1 MQRRDFVKQS
11 SATLLALA
19 AMNFDALAAK
29 KKKNSILSL
38 QLYSVRAEMAK
49 DPAGTIKALGEMGY
63 TDCEHAGY
71 NAKTRQYY
79 GYTPSDFKKL
89 LADNNMTMQSGHSVF
104 GKDHWN
110 PDKNELTD
118 LWKTTVEDAVTAGQK
133 YIISPWLDISLRKN
147 FDDLKRFMDAFNIC
161 GTYCQQQGVRYGY
174 HNHDFEFSLKLT
186 SKRVYDIILENTD
199 PNVVAQQL
207 DIGNMYDGGG
217 RAKELLLQYPNRFE
231 LMHVKDEIP
240 AEKGGH
246 ESAVLGTGVIGVQE
260 VLKLGQKKGG
270 TFYFIVEQE
279 SYQGKQPI
287 DAMKENLALMKKWG
301 Y

>member
-1 MQRRDFVKQS
+1 MQRRDFIKQS

-71 NAKTRQYY
+71 DAKKRQYY
-79 GYTPSDFKKL
+79 GYSPSDFKKL

-110 PDKNELTD
+110 ADKNELTD

-207 DIGNMYDGGG
+207 DIGN
-217 RAKELLLQYPNRFE
+217 
-231 LMHVKDEIP
+231 IP

-270 TFYFIVEQE
+270 TFYFIIEQE